1 MKSSQQHAA
10 RSRGAETLSRRFA
23 NGLVLTLAVMMVVTL
38 GASAALAQAVPYLY
52 GPLSPG
58 QKAPGA
64 GTFTLTVYGTGFA
77 SGAVV
82 NWNGKPLTTTFVT
95 AEKLTASVPS
105 ANLTT
110 AGTAIVTVTNGSG
123 VVSNPDY
130 FQVVKN
136 NYTVA
141 WSKLDY
147 ATDITPQDVTTT
159 DFNGDG
165 QLDLA
170 VSTGNNTIS
179 MLLGNGTGSF
189 PTKTQYAVPGNPVAI
204 VHGDFNGDG
213 KQDVATADERLSE
226 ISVLLGNGDGTLQ
239 THQEFST
246 GAQPVALATA
256 DLNGD
261 GKLDIV
267 TANLNANTVS
277 VLLGNGDGTFKTHK
291 DYGTGKGPSGVA
303 IGDFNGDGKLDLVVV
318 NNTDATVSI
327 LLGNGDG
334 TFQAAVPYSTAI
346 GPNSVVVGNF
356 TSADTLDVA
365 VGTSNKL
372 VSVLLGNG
380 NGTLQNHKDYTIGA
394 NSGAIAAADLAS
406 NGKLSLV
413 TANYNDN
420 TVSVLVGNG
429 DGTFK
434 GQSIFV
440 TPAGPVGL
448 AIGDFNNNGK
458 LDIAVADYT
467 ANLVTVQ
474 TDSNLVLSPTIDSFG
489 TQTSGFA
496 SGIKT
501 IQLKNQGTTSYTM
514 GTLSNPPVGSYGTDF
529 TQTNNCPASG
539 QLLAAGAACTY
550 NNTFT
555 PTASEKANAQDLLTS
570 ADGSVIGWQMT
581 GTGNIPIMLTPRTQ
595 TFPTTLLG
603 TTSAAKTN
611 TFTNES
617 GVNIVFTNIDLEGVN
632 QTDFAIVPTSTC
644 LTLPNATLLPGASC
658 TSQVTF
664 TPTVYPAQNET
675 VTFVY
680 YGNFTLAKQGL
691 LINGEGTAVKVS
703 PTSYTFPNTT
713 VGSTSTKAI
722 TFQNAASVPLAI
734 TSIGWAGTEPYFS
747 QTNTCGYPGGSVPAN
762 SSCTI
767 TVTFAPLTTGTF
779 TATMSIGDGDWTGPQ
794 VVSFTGTGQ

>member
-1 MKSSQQHAA
+1 V
-10 RSRGAETLSRRFA
+10 ETVSRRFA
-23 NGLVLTLAVMMVVTL
+23 NAFTLILTVMIVLSL
-38 GASAALAQAVPYLY
+38 GASALAQSAVPYIY

-64 GTFTLTVYGTGFA
+64 TTFTLTVYGTGFA

-95 AEKLTASVPS
+95 AEKLTASVPT

-110 AGTAIVTVTNGSG
+110 AGTAVVTVTNGTG

-136 NYTVA
+136 NYTIA

-147 ATDITPQDVTTT
+147 ATDTTPQDVTTT
-159 DFNGDG
+159 DLNGDG
-165 QLDLA
+165 NLDLA
-170 VSTGNNTIS
+170 VATGNNSIS
-179 MLLGNGTGSF
+179 VLLGNGTGSF
-189 PTKTQYAVPGNPVAI
+189 PTHTQYGVPGNPVAI
-204 VHGDFNGDG
+204 THGDFNGDG
-213 KQDVATADERLSE
+213 KQDVATADQRLSN

-239 THQEFST
+239 THQEFAT
-246 GAQPVALATA
+246 GAQPVAIATA

-267 TANLNANTVS
+267 TANLNGNNVS
-277 VLLGNGDGTFKTHK
+277 VLLGNGDGTFQAHK
-291 DYGTGKGPSGVA
+291 DFAVGNGPAAIA
-303 IGDFNGDGKLDLVVV
+303 IGDFNGDGKLDLAVV

-327 LLGNGDG
+327 LKGNGDG
-334 TFQAAVPYSTAI
+334 TFQTAI
-346 GPNSVVVGNF
+346 PYATAVGPNSIVLGNF
-356 TSADTLDVA
+356 TSSDILDVA

-380 NGTLQNHKDYTIGA
+380 DGTLQNHKDYAIGA
-394 NSGAIAAADLAS
+394 NSVAIAAGDTAS
-406 NGKLSLV
+406 NGKLSLI

-420 TVSVLVGNG
+420 TISVLVGNG

-440 TPAGPVGL
+440 TPSGPVGL
-448 AIGDFNNNGK
+448 AVGDFNNNGK

-474 TDSNLVLSPTIDSFG
+474 TDSNLVLSPTINSFG
-489 TQTSGFA
+489 TQTSGFT

-501 IQLKNQGTTSYTM
+501 IQLKNQGTTAYTM
-514 GTLSNPPVGSYGTDF
+514 GTLSTVGAFGSDF
-529 TQTNNCPASG
+529 KETNTCPAAG

-550 NNTFT
+550 SNTFT
-555 PTASEKANAQDLLTS
+555 PTASEKANAQDLLTN
-570 ADGSVIGWQMT
+570 ADGSLIGWQMT
-581 GTGNIPIMLTPRTQ
+581 GTGNIPIMLSPRTQ

-632 QTDFAIVPTSTC
+632 QSDFTIVPTSTC
-644 LTLPNATLLPGASC
+644 LTLPNFTLLPGASC

-664 TPTVYPAQNET
+664 HPTVAPAQNET
-675 VTFVY
+675 VTQVY

-691 LINGEGTAVKVS
+691 LINGEGTAVKIT
-703 PTSYTFPNTT
+703 PTSYTFPNTS
-713 VGSTSTKAI
+713 VGGTST
-722 TFQNAASVPLAI
+722 TTVSFQNAG
-734 TSIGWAGTEPYFS
+734 SIALPMYSFSWTGTEPYFNE
-747 QTNTCGYPGGSVPAN
+747 TNTCGTSVPAN
-762 SSCTI
+762 STCTI
-767 TVTFAPLTTGTF
+767 TVNFNPLTAGTF
-779 TATMSIGDGDWTGPQ
+779 TATLSIGDADWTGPQ
-794 VVSFTGTGQ
+794 KVTFTGTATQ

>member
-1 MKSSQQHAA
+1 MNTSQQHAVQVQ
-10 RSRGAETLSRRFA
+10 GAEKVSRRFA
-23 NGLVLTLAVMMVVTL
+23 NAFTLTLTAMIVLSLV
-38 GASAALAQAVPYLY
+38 ASALAQVPYLY
-52 GPLSPG
+52 GPLQPG

-64 GTFTLTVYGTGFA
+64 ATFTLTVYGTGFA

-95 AEKLTASVPS
+95 AEQLTASVPA

-110 AGTAIVTVTNGSG
+110 AGTAVVTVSNGG

-130 FQVVKN
+130 FQIVKN

-147 ATDITPQDVTTT
+147 ATDTTPQDVTTT
-159 DFNGDG
+159 DLNGDG
-165 QLDLA
+165 NLDLA
-170 VSTGNNTIS
+170 VATGNNSIS
-179 MLLGNGTGSF
+179 ILLGNGTGSF
-189 PTKTQYAVPGNPVAI
+189 PTHTQYGVPGNPVAI
-204 VHGDFNGDG
+204 AHGDFNGDG
-213 KQDVATADERLSE
+213 KQDVATADQRLSNV
-226 ISVLLGNGDGTLQ
+226 SVLLGNGDGTLQ
-239 THQEFST
+239 THQEFAT
-246 GAQPVALATA
+246 GSQPVSIATG

-267 TANLNANTVS
+267 TANLNGNNVS

-291 DYGTGKGPSGVA
+291 EYGVGNGPAAVA
-303 IGDFNGDGKLDLVVV
+303 IGDFNGDGKLDLAVV

-334 TFQAAVPYSTAI
+334 TFQMAIPYSTAV

-356 TSADTLDVA
+356 TSSNTLDVA

-394 NSGAIAAADLAS
+394 NSVAIAAGDMAS
-406 NGKLSLV
+406 TGKLSLI

-434 GQSIFV
+434 GQSVFV
-440 TPAGPVGL
+440 TPSGPVGL
-448 AIGDFNNNGK
+448 AVGDFNNNGK

-467 ANLVTVQ
+467 ANMVTVQ
-474 TDSNLVLSPTIDSFG
+474 ADSNLVLSPTINSFG

-501 IQLKNQGTTSYTM
+501 IALKNQGTTAYTM
-514 GTLSNPPVGSYGTDF
+514 GNLTTVGAFGADF
-529 TQTNNCPASG
+529 AQTNNCPASG
-539 QLLAAGAACTY
+539 QPLAAGASCTY
-550 NNTFT
+550 SNVFT
-555 PTASEKANAQDLLTS
+555 PTASEKANAQDLLTA

-603 TTSAAKTN
+603 VTSAAKTN

-632 QTDFAIVPTSTC
+632 QNDFTIVPTSTC

-658 TSQVTF
+658 SSQVTF
-664 TPTVYPAQNET
+664 TPTMYPAGNET

-691 LINGEGTAVKVS
+691 LINGEGTAVKVT

-713 VGSTSTKAI
+713 VGQTSTKAI
-722 TFQNAASVPLAI
+722 TFQNAGSVALAI
-734 TSIGWAGTEPYFS
+734 TSIGWAGTGNYFS
-747 QTNTCGYPGGSVPAN
+747 QTNTCSYPGGSVPAN

-767 TVTFAPLTTGTF
+767 TVTFAPLVTGTF
-779 TATMSIGDGDWTGPQ
+779 TATMSIGDADWTGPQ
-794 VVSFTGTGQ
+794 TVSFTGTGQ